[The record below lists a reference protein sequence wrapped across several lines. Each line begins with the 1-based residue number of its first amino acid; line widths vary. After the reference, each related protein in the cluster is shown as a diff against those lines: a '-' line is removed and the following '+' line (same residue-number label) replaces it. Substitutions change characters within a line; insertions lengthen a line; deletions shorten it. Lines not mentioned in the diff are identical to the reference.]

1 MRTNI
6 YNNGQDILNWYK
18 TPALVKYT
26 DAGYPI
32 LGKRETDNV
41 DIRLLSFNKALS
53 NNTDDY
59 DYYVHFYIQDYMFT
73 RIWNKPER
81 YVEFLKKYKGVIMPD
96 FSLFVDMP
104 LPLQQFNY
112 YRNLWFARMC
122 QWNNIDVIPSICFSD
137 DKSYDFCFQGMS
149 ENNDVFMLNTAGS
162 LREKQVAKIFYQ
174 GVQEAIRRLKPKLL
188 LVRATENCYNDIC
201 RYVFMPMGIKTKLI
215 DYRFEQ

>member
-18 TPALVKYT
+18 TLALVKYT

-32 LGKRETDNV
+32 LGKRETNNV

-53 NNTDDY
+53 NNTNDY

-81 YVEFLKKYKGVIMPD
+81 YVEFLKKYKGIIMPD

-137 DKSYDFCFQGMS
+137 NKSYDFCFQGMS

-162 LREKQVAKIFYQ
+162 LREKQVAKNILSRNTRSNKKIKAKITTCKGY
-174 GVQEAIRRLKPKLL
+174 RKLL
-188 LVRATENCYNDIC
+188 
-201 RYVFMPMGIKTKLI
+201 
-215 DYRFEQ
+215 

>member
-1 MRTNI
+1 
-6 YNNGQDILNWYK
+6 
-18 TPALVKYT
+18 
-26 DAGYPI
+26 
-32 LGKRETDNV
+32 
-41 DIRLLSFNKALS
+41 
-53 NNTDDY
+53 
-59 DYYVHFYIQDYMFT
+59 
-73 RIWNKPER
+73 
-81 YVEFLKKYKGVIMPD
+81 MPD

-174 GVQEAIRRLKPKLL
+174 GIQEAIRRLKPKLL

-201 RYVFMPMGIKTKLI
+201 RYVFVPMGVKTKLI